1 MAEAYWDLEWELQ
14 QLGFDFCYDKK
25 IYDRL
30 EHDNAE
36 SVHLHL
42 CADLAYQQ
50 KLLRFME
57 NHDEPRA
64 AATFS
69 AAKQR
74 AAAVA
79 MATLPGAR
87 LFHEGQ
93 FEGRKVKLPV
103 FLGRRPAEPV
113 DEALQDFYKELLAV
127 INAPAFRD
135 GEWKLCGRT
144 GWSDNSSF
152 QNLVAW
158 TWLKGDDRYLIVTN
172 LSDCTVQARIQ
183 IPWGDGRGETWRLRD
198 AFSGAIYDR
207 EGDEML
213 GPGLYVEL
221 APWNFNLFQCGRLQS
236 AMGLEEI
243 EPKRASKGSV
253 IVMKESA
260 GQHQVA

>member
-1 MAEAYWDLEWELQ
+1 
-14 QLGFDFCYDKK
+14 
-25 IYDRL
+25 
-30 EHDNAE
+30 
-36 SVHLHL
+36 
-42 CADLAYQQ
+42 
-50 KLLRFME
+50 ME

-113 DEALQDFYKELLAV
+113 DEALQAFYGELLAA
-127 INAPAFRD
+127 INAPVFRE

-183 IPWGDGRGETWRLRD
+183 IPWEDGRGETWRLRD
-198 AFSGAIYDR
+198 ALSGVTYDR

-221 APWNFNLFQCGRLQS
+221 APWNFNFFLCGRLQS
-236 AMGLEEI
+236 AMELEEVA
-243 EPKRASKGSV
+243 PTGAGKTAASV
-253 IVMKESA
+253 TKESA
-260 GQHQVA
+260 GHHQVA